1 MVTFPRRRELLVDG
15 DRVLPSLL
23 PQYLVEGLEK
33 TKSLVNGQRE
43 GGRGRGKKEEG
54 ERVRKEGGWGREGK
68 RKGRRKE
75 GKSKHPGY
83 SHPAYLPS
91 LPNTM
96 TEAESSDPQLV
107 FLSFTDPGTTV
118 RPPQTVSL
126 SLDLYCSLY
135 TATFLSH
142 LHALVPDASA
152 SQSISLYTSA
162 SPCPSRPNPVT
173 PAPGIP
179 PAFPAR
185 GLLPL
190 RTPLTHQ
197 LPLSHISSLH
207 CTCIHSSP
215 ALLNVSSSG
224 TRAMSAALSPG
235 PARGLVWSGCGKCL
249 LKRWAYS
256 TPHRGKDVPTAVT
269 YL

>member
-1 MVTFPRRRELLVDG
+1 MDRE
-15 DRVLPSLL
+15 RVG
-23 PQYLVEGLEK
+23 EAEE
-33 TKSLVNGQRE
+33 R
-43 GGRGRGKKEEG
+43 KKKEG
-54 ERVRKEGGWGREGK
+54 ERVGKEGGWEEGGK
-68 RKGRRKE
+68 EERTRKE

-91 LPNTM
+91 LPNTR

-107 FLSFTDPGTTV
+107 FLSLTDLGTTL
-118 RPPQTVSL
+118 RLLQTVSPR
-126 SLDLYCSLY
+126 LDLYCSLY

-152 SQSISLYTSA
+152 SRSISLYTFA

-185 GLLPL
+185 GSPPL

-197 LPLSHISSLH
+197 PPLSHVSSLH
-207 CTCIHSSP
+207 CTCVRSSS

-224 TRAMSAALSPG
+224 TRAMRVALSPW

-249 LKRWAYS
+249 LKGWAYA
-256 TPHRGKDVPTAVT
+256 TPDRGKDVPTAVT